1 MFYTA
6 ICDDES
12 VFSEKAKTLI
22 DQILDEK
29 GITHR
34 TDCFSSTD
42 ELQAA
47 MRKCDYALLLLDIV
61 MDKQTGL
68 EFATELRRAGSR
80 VNIIFMTSSAEFALD
95 AYEVYPLT
103 YLTKPVDPIKL
114 RRALQMCLEKMEKQP
129 GLVIN
134 DRKLGQVMVEYD
146 DILYLESQKHDIVV
160 YARDGQQYTFMGS
173 FEAFCEKLP
182 TDIFF
187 RCHRSY
193 SVNLRHT
200 GRISNREYTM
210 RNGAVIPISRTQYK
224 LACDKFA
231 GL

>member
-12 VFSEKAKTLI
+12 VFSEKAKALL
-22 DQILDEK
+22 DQMLDEK

-47 MRKCDYALLLLDIV
+47 MKKCDYSLLLLDIV
-61 MDKQTGL
+61 MDKRTGL

-80 VNIIFMTSSAEFALD
+80 VNIVFMTSSSEFALD

-114 RRALQMCLEKMEKQP
+114 RRLLFQLFQTHVNQPAL
-129 GLVIN
+129 VDD
-134 DRKLGQVMVEYD
+134 DRRLGQVRKEYD

-160 YARDGQQYTFMGS
+160 YARDGKQYTFMGS

-182 TDIFF
+182 ADIFF

-200 GRISNREYTM
+200 SRISNREYTM
-210 RNGAVIPISRTQYK
+210 RNGHLIPISRTQYK
-224 LACDKFA
+224 VACEKFA

>member
-6 ICDDES
+6 ICDDE
-12 VFSEKAKTLI
+12 VAYSEKAKAFL
-22 DQILDEK
+22 DKILDEK
-29 GITHR
+29 GIAHH
-34 TDCFSSTD
+34 TDCFCSTE

-47 MRKCDYALLLLDIV
+47 MRKCEYSLLLLDIV

-68 EFATELRRAGSR
+68 DFAKELRQAGSR
-80 VNIIFMTSSAEFALD
+80 VNIVFMTSSAEYALD

-103 YLTKPVDPIKL
+103 YLTKPVDSMKL
-114 RRALQMCLEKMEKQP
+114 RRAVQMCLEKMEKQP
-129 GLVIN
+129 GIVIN
-134 DRKLGQVMVEYD
+134 DRKKGQVMIEYD
-146 DILYLESQKHDIVV
+146 NILYMESQKHDIVI
-160 YARDGQQYTFMGS
+160 YARDGQQYAFMGS

-182 TDIFF
+182 DTFF

-200 GRISNREYTM
+200 TRIDNREYTM
-210 RNGAVIPISRTQYK
+210 RNGALVPISRAQYK
-224 LACDKFA
+224 LACEKFA

>member
-6 ICDDES
+6 ICDDE
-12 VFSEKAKTLI
+12 VAFSRKAKELL
-22 DQILDEK
+22 DKILEEK
-29 GITHR
+29 GISHH

-47 MRKCDYALLLLDIV
+47 MRKCDYSLLLLDIV

-68 EFATELRRAGSR
+68 EFARELRLAGSR
-80 VNIIFMTSSAEFALD
+80 VNIVFMTSSAEFALE
-95 AYEVYPLT
+95 AYDVYPLT

-114 RRALQMCLEKMEKQP
+114 RRAVQMCLEKMEKQP

-134 DRKLGQVMVEYD
+134 DKKKGQVMVEYD

-160 YARDGQQYTFMGS
+160 YARDGQQYVFMGS
-173 FEAFCEKLP
+173 FEAFCDKLP
-182 TDIFF
+182 MDIFF

-193 SVNLRHT
+193 TVNLRHT
-200 GRISNREYTM
+200 TRINNREYTM
-210 RNGAVIPISRTQYK
+210 RNRDLVPISRTQYK
-224 LACDKFA
+224 VACEKFA

>member
-12 VFSEKAKTLI
+12 VFSERAREVLEK
-22 DQILDEK
+22 ILDEK

-47 MRKCDYALLLLDIV
+47 MRKCEYTLLLLDIV
-61 MDKQTGL
+61 MDKKTGL
-68 EFATELRRAGSR
+68 EFASELRRAGSR
-80 VNIIFMTSSAEFALD
+80 VNIIFITSSAEFALD

-103 YLTKPVDPIKL
+103 YLTKPIDPLKL
-114 RRALQMCLEKMEKQP
+114 RRAVDLCLEKMEKQP
-129 GLVIN
+129 GMVIS
-134 DRKLGQVMVEYD
+134 DRKLGHVMVEYD

-160 YARDGQQYTFMGS
+160 YARDGKQYTFMGS

-182 TDIFF
+182 ADIFF

-193 SVNLRHT
+193 TVNLRHT
-200 GRISNREYTM
+200 SRISNREYTM
-210 RNGAVIPISRTQYK
+210 RNGHLIPISRTQYK
-224 LACDKFA
+224 LACEKFA

>member
-12 VFSEKAKTLI
+12 VFSERAREVLNK
-22 DQILDEK
+22 ILDEK

-47 MRKCDYALLLLDIV
+47 MRKCEYTLLLLDIV
-61 MDKQTGL
+61 MDKKTGL
-68 EFATELRRAGSR
+68 EFASELRRAGSR
-80 VNIIFMTSSAEFALD
+80 VNIIFITSSAEFALD

-103 YLTKPVDPIKL
+103 YLTKPIDPLKL
-114 RRALQMCLEKMEKQP
+114 RRAVDLCLEKMEKQP
-129 GLVIN
+129 GLVIS
-134 DRKLGQVMVEYD
+134 DRKLGHVMVEYD

-160 YARDGQQYTFMGS
+160 YARDGKQYTFMGS

-182 TDIFF
+182 ADIFF

-193 SVNLRHT
+193 TVNLRHT
-200 GRISNREYTM
+200 SRISNREYTM
-210 RNGAVIPISRTQYK
+210 RNGHLIPISRTQYK
-224 LACDKFA
+224 LACEKFA

>member
-12 VFSEKAKTLI
+12 VFSEKAKEIL
-22 DQILDEK
+22 DKILDEK

-34 TDCFSSTD
+34 TDCFSSTE

-47 MRKCDYALLLLDIV
+47 MRKCDYTLLLLDIV
-61 MDKQTGL
+61 MDKRTGL
-68 EFATELRRAGSR
+68 EFASELRRAGSR
-80 VNIIFMTSSAEFALD
+80 VNIIFMTSSAEFALE

-103 YLTKPVDPIKL
+103 YLTKPIDPMKF
-114 RRALQMCLEKMEKQP
+114 RRAVQMCLEKMEKQP
-129 GLVIN
+129 GLVIS
-134 DRKLGQVMVEYD
+134 DRKLGHVMVEYD

-160 YARDGQQYTFMGS
+160 YVRDGKQYVFMGS
-173 FEAFCEKLP
+173 FESFCEKLP
-182 TDIFF
+182 QDIFF

-193 SVNLRHT
+193 TVNLRHT
-200 GRISNREYTM
+200 SRISNREYTM
-210 RNGAVIPISRTQYK
+210 RNGDLIPISRTQYK

>member
-6 ICDDES
+6 ICDDE
-12 VFSEKAKTLI
+12 ELYAAKAKELL
-22 DQILDEK
+22 DKVLDEK

-34 TDCFSSTD
+34 TDCFTSTD

-47 MRKCDYALLLLDIV
+47 MRKCDYSLLLLDIL
-61 MDKQTGL
+61 MDKRTGL
-68 EFATELRRAGSR
+68 EFASELRRAGSR
-80 VNIIFMTSSAEFALD
+80 VNIVFMTSSAEFALE

-103 YLTKPVDPIKL
+103 YLTKPIDPVKL
-114 RRALQMCLEKMEKQP
+114 RRAVQMCLEKMEKQP

-134 DRKLGQVMVEYD
+134 DRKKGQVMMEYD

-160 YARDGQQYTFMGS
+160 YARDDQQYVFMGS

-200 GRISNREYTM
+200 TRISNREYTM
-210 RNGAVIPISRTQYK
+210 RNGDLVPISRAQYK
-224 LACDKFA
+224 VACEKFA

>member
-12 VFSEKAKTLI
+12 IYSAKAKELL
-22 DQILDEK
+22 DKVLDEK
-29 GITHR
+29 GIAHR

-42 ELQAA
+42 DLQAA
-47 MRKCDYALLLLDIV
+47 MRKCDYTLLLLDIV

-80 VNIIFMTSSAEFALD
+80 VNIVFMTSSAEFALD

-103 YLTKPVDPIKL
+103 YLTKPVDPTKL
-114 RRALQMCLEKMEKQP
+114 RRAVQMCLERMEKNP
-129 GLVIN
+129 WLVIN
-134 DRKLGQVMVEYD
+134 DRKKGQVMMEYD

-160 YARDGQQYTFMGS
+160 SARDGQQYVFMGS

-182 TDIFF
+182 AEMFF

-193 SVNLRHT
+193 AVNLRHT
-200 GRISNREYTM
+200 SRINNREYTM
-210 RNGAVIPISRTQYK
+210 RNGDLVPISRTQYK
-224 LACDKFA
+224 LACEKFA

>member
-6 ICDDES
+6 ICDDEALYAA
-12 VFSEKAKTLI
+12 KAKELL
-22 DQILDEK
+22 DKVLDEK

-34 TDCFSSTD
+34 TDCFTSTE

-47 MRKCDYALLLLDIV
+47 MRKCDYSLLLLDIL
-61 MDKQTGL
+61 MDKRTGL
-68 EFATELRRAGSR
+68 EFASELRRAGSR
-80 VNIIFMTSSAEFALD
+80 VNIVFMTSSAEFALE

-103 YLTKPVDPIKL
+103 YLTKPVDPVKL
-114 RRALQMCLEKMEKQP
+114 RRAVQMCLEKMEKQP

-134 DRKLGQVMVEYD
+134 DRKKGQVMMEYD

-160 YARDGQQYTFMGS
+160 YARDGQQYVFIGS

-182 TDIFF
+182 ADIFF

-200 GRISNREYTM
+200 TRISNREYTM
-210 RNGAVIPISRTQYK
+210 RNGDLVPISRAQYK
-224 LACDKFA
+224 VACEKFA

>member
-12 VFSEKAKTLI
+12 VYSAKAKELL
-22 DQILDEK
+22 DKVLDEK

-47 MRKCDYALLLLDIV
+47 MRKCDYSLLLLDIV
-61 MDKQTGL
+61 MDKRTGL

-80 VNIIFMTSSAEFALD
+80 VNIVFMTSSAEFALD

-103 YLTKPVDPIKL
+103 YLTKPVDPTKL
-114 RRALQMCLEKMEKQP
+114 RRAVQMCLEKMEKQP
-129 GLVIN
+129 GIVIN
-134 DRKLGQVMVEYD
+134 DRKKGQVMMEYD
-146 DILYLESQKHDIVV
+146 YIMYLESQKHDIVV

-173 FEAFCEKLP
+173 FEMFCEKLP
-182 TDIFF
+182 ADIFF

-200 GRISNREYTM
+200 TRINNREYTM
-210 RNGAVIPISRTQYK
+210 RNGDLIPISRTQYK
-224 LACDKFA
+224 VACEKFA

>member
-95 AYEVYPLT
+95 AYEV
-103 YLTKPVDPIKL
+103 
-114 RRALQMCLEKMEKQP
+114 
-129 GLVIN
+129 
-134 DRKLGQVMVEYD
+134 
-146 DILYLESQKHDIVV
+146 
-160 YARDGQQYTFMGS
+160 
-173 FEAFCEKLP
+173 
-182 TDIFF
+182 
-187 RCHRSY
+187 
-193 SVNLRHT
+193 
-200 GRISNREYTM
+200 
-210 RNGAVIPISRTQYK
+210 
-224 LACDKFA
+224 
-231 GL
+231 

>member
-6 ICDDES
+6 ICDDEL
-12 VFSEKAKTLI
+12 VYSERAKVLL
-22 DQILDEK
+22 DKMLDEK
-29 GITHR
+29 GIAHR
-34 TDCFSSTD
+34 TDCFSSTE

-47 MRKCDYALLLLDIV
+47 MRRCDYSLLLLDIV

-68 EFATELRRAGSR
+68 EFASELRRAGSR
-80 VNIIFMTSSAEFALD
+80 VNIVFMTSSAEFALD

-114 RRALQMCLEKMEKQP
+114 RRAVQMCLERMEKQP
-129 GLVIN
+129 GIVIN
-134 DRKLGQVMVEYD
+134 DRKHGQIMMEYD

-160 YARDGQQYTFMGS
+160 YARDGQQYVFLGS

-182 TDIFF
+182 SDTFF

-200 GRISNREYTM
+200 TRINNREYTM
-210 RNGAVIPISRTQYK
+210 RNGDLVPISRSQYK
-224 LACDKFA
+224 VATEKFA

>member
-6 ICDDES
+6 ICDDEAL
-12 VFSEKAKTLI
+12 FREKAKALL
-22 DQILDEK
+22 DKVLDEK
-29 GITHR
+29 GIAHR
-34 TDCFSSTD
+34 TDCFASTE

-68 EFATELRRAGSR
+68 EFASELRRAGSR
-80 VNIIFMTSSAEFALD
+80 VNIVFMTSSAEYALD

-103 YLTKPVDPIKL
+103 YLTKPVDPMKL
-114 RRALQMCLEKMEKQP
+114 RRAVQMCLEKMEKQP
-129 GLVIN
+129 GIVIN
-134 DRKLGQVMVEYD
+134 DRKKGQVMIEYD
-146 DILYLESQKHDIVV
+146 DILFLESQKHDIVI
-160 YARDGQQYTFMGS
+160 YARDGQQYAFMGS

-182 TDIFF
+182 ADAFF

-193 SVNLRHT
+193 TVNLRHT
-200 GRISNREYTM
+200 TRIDNREYTM
-210 RNGAVIPISRTQYK
+210 RNGALVPISRAQYK
-224 LACDKFA
+224 LACEKFA

>member
-12 VFSEKAKTLI
+12 IFSTKAKELL
-22 DQILDEK
+22 DKVLDEK
-29 GITHR
+29 GIAHR

-47 MRKCDYALLLLDIV
+47 MRKCEYSLLLLDIV
-61 MDKQTGL
+61 MDRRTGL
-68 EFATELRRAGSR
+68 EFAAELRRAGSR
-80 VNIIFMTSSAEFALD
+80 VNIVFMTSSTEFALE
-95 AYEVYPLT
+95 AYDVYPLT
-103 YLTKPVDPIKL
+103 YLTKPVDPMKL
-114 RRALQMCLEKMEKQP
+114 RRAVQMCLEKMEKNP

-134 DRKLGQVMVEYD
+134 DRKKGQVMMEYD

-160 YARDGQQYTFMGS
+160 YARDGQQYVFMGS

-182 TDIFF
+182 AETFF

-200 GRISNREYTM
+200 TRINNREYTM
-210 RNGAVIPISRTQYK
+210 RNGDLIPISRTQYK
-224 LACDKFA
+224 TACEKFA

>member
-6 ICDDES
+6 ICDDEAL
-12 VFSEKAKTLI
+12 FREKAKALL
-22 DQILDEK
+22 DKVLDEK
-29 GITHR
+29 GIAHR
-34 TDCFSSTD
+34 TDCFASAE

-68 EFATELRRAGSR
+68 EFASELRRAGSR

>member
-12 VFSEKAKTLI
+12 IYSAKAKDLL
-22 DQILDEK
+22 DKILDEK
-29 GITHR
+29 GIAHR
-34 TDCFSSTD
+34 TDCFTSTD

-47 MRKCDYALLLLDIV
+47 MRKCEYSLLLLDIV
-61 MDKQTGL
+61 MDRQTGL
-68 EFATELRRAGSR
+68 EFASELRRAGSR
-80 VNIIFMTSSAEFALD
+80 VNIVFMTSSAEFALE

-103 YLTKPVDPIKL
+103 YLTKPVDPTKL
-114 RRALQMCLEKMEKQP
+114 RRALQMCLEKMEKSP
-129 GLVIN
+129 GIVIN
-134 DRKLGQVMVEYD
+134 DKKKGQIMMEYD

-173 FEAFCEKLP
+173 FESFCEKLP
-182 TDIFF
+182 ADIFF

-200 GRISNREYTM
+200 SRISNREYTM
-210 RNGAVIPISRTQYK
+210 RNGDLIPISRTQYK
-224 LACDKFA
+224 LACEKFA

>member
-1 MFYTA
+1 VFYTA

-12 VFSEKAKTLI
+12 VFSERAREVLNK
-22 DQILDEK
+22 ILDEK

-34 TDCFSSTD
+34 TDCFSSPD

-47 MRKCDYALLLLDIV
+47 MRKCEYTLLLLDIV
-61 MDKQTGL
+61 MDKKTGL
-68 EFATELRRAGSR
+68 EFASELRRAGSR
-80 VNIIFMTSSAEFALD
+80 VNIIFITSSAEFALD

-103 YLTKPVDPIKL
+103 YLTKPIDPLKL
-114 RRALQMCLEKMEKQP
+114 RRAVDLCLEKMEKQP
-129 GLVIN
+129 GLVIS
-134 DRKLGQVMVEYD
+134 DRKLGHVMVEYD

-160 YARDGQQYTFMGS
+160 YARDGKQYTFMGS

-182 TDIFF
+182 ADIFF

-193 SVNLRHT
+193 TVNLRHT
-200 GRISNREYTM
+200 SRISNREYTM
-210 RNGAVIPISRTQYK
+210 RNGHLIPISRTQYK
-224 LACDKFA
+224 LACEKFA

>member
-12 VFSEKAKTLI
+12 VFSERAREVLNK
-22 DQILDEK
+22 ILDEK

-47 MRKCDYALLLLDIV
+47 MRKCEYTLLLLDIV
-61 MDKQTGL
+61 MDKKTGL
-68 EFATELRRAGSR
+68 EFASELRRAGSR
-80 VNIIFMTSSAEFALD
+80 VNIIFITSSAEFALD

-103 YLTKPVDPIKL
+103 YLTKPIDPLKL
-114 RRALQMCLEKMEKQP
+114 RRAIDLCLEKMEKQP
-129 GLVIN
+129 GLVIS
-134 DRKLGQVMVEYD
+134 DRKLGHVMVEYD

-160 YARDGQQYTFMGS
+160 YARDGKQYTFMGS

-182 TDIFF
+182 ADIFF

-193 SVNLRHT
+193 TVNLRHT
-200 GRISNREYTM
+200 SRISNREYTM
-210 RNGAVIPISRTQYK
+210 RNGHLIPISRTQYK
-224 LACDKFA
+224 LACEKFA